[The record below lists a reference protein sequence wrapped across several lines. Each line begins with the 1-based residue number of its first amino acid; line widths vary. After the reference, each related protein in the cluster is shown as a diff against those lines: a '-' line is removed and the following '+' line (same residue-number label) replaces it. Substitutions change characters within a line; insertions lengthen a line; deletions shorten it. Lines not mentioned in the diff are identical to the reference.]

1 MLQKM
6 LSVRLPRE
14 LEDRLRELS
23 RTTGRTLSFYV
34 RYALEKNF
42 DDIEHRHRKHKVNR
56 VVKGVLTVAERQK
69 R

>member
-14 LEDRLRELS
+14 LEDRLRELA
-23 RTTGRTLSFYV
+23 RKTGRTLSFYV

-42 DDIEHRHRKHKVNR
+42 DDIERRHGKHKVDR
-56 VVKGVLTVAERQK
+56 RSSGGEAA
-69 R
+69 

>member
-1 MLQKM
+1 M
-6 LSVRLPRE
+6 SVRLPQK

-42 DDIEHRHRKHKVNR
+42 DDIERRHGKHKVDRR
-56 VVKGVLTVAERQK
+56 VGGGKAT
-69 R
+69 